1 MAIYHMQAKVVS
13 RGKGRSAVAASAY
26 MSCSSVT
33 NEYDGVHHDYT
44 RKKGLMW
51 EQVFL
56 PENAPT
62 AWQDRAALWNAVEDA
77 EKSKDSRLA
86 REFVVALPRELNP
99 DQQIALLTEY
109 IQQQFVADGMCA
121 DVGIHDPDPPG
132 HNPHAHILLTIRP
145 LDEQG
150 KWQYKTEKEYL
161 CIRGDEER
169 GFTAAEFLH
178 AQDEGWEKQY
188 PYLVGKKKVYMTTAD
203 GEAQGLKRASK
214 HPKSTT
220 YGRQNPITERWN
232 SESQLIL
239 WRSAWADIVNLHL
252 ERIGSAE
259 RVDHR
264 SHAERGLDEQPTI
277 HEGVAARAMEKKG
290 IISDRCE
297 LNRQIKADNA
307 LLRELKDLVV
317 TLSELVADA
326 ASSITDQ
333 LTKLLEKL
341 IVICYQIK
349 VIIRGMDKRTATI
362 QATQP
367 KLKRYNELTQQ
378 IRQKAKARKALVAEQ
393 KNTSKLNLIKQHDLS
408 RQITTL
414 TEELEELRSERENL
428 LLDLGCADDA
438 GVKAMQNEITAMEA
452 SLHKLDEQ
460 KEIHSAE
467 LDEAL
472 QQYKHQQDQTKGVVM
487 QKVRADANEAATN
500 RLQNIYKSFD
510 TQLLHES
517 KQQVSDILGESAQPT
532 SIREFLRHTMQ
543 KDNLS
548 SMDEEK
554 RRNDKQR
561 ATPLAHGLAAR

>member
-56 PENAPT
+56 PENAPVE
-62 AWQDRAALWNAVEDA
+62 WQDRAALWNAVEDA

-99 DQQIALLTEY
+99 DQQIDLLTEY
-109 IQQQFVADGMCA
+109 IQKQFVADGMCA

-169 GFTAAEFLH
+169 SFTAAEFLH

-252 ERIGSAE
+252 ECIGSTE

-297 LNRQIKADNA
+297 LNRQIKSDNT
-307 LLRELKDLVV
+307 LLRELKDLVAML
-317 TLSELVADA
+317 TELVTDVAISVA
-326 ASSITDQ
+326 DQ
-333 LTKLLEKL
+333 LTKLREKM
-341 IVICYQIK
+341 IVFCYQLK
-349 VIIRGMDKRTATI
+349 VIAKGKAKCIATI
-362 QATQP
+362 QAMQP
-367 KLKRYNELTQQ
+367 KLKRYTNLVQQ
-378 IRQKAKARKALVAEQ
+378 IKQKSKVRKALLAEQ
-393 KNTSKLNLIKQHDLS
+393 KDTSKLNLIKQHDLS

-414 TEELEELRSERENL
+414 TEDLEELRSEKDNL

-438 GVKAMQNEITAMEA
+438 GVKAVQSEVTAMGA

-460 KEIHSAE
+460 KERYTVE

-472 QQYKHQQDQTKGVVM
+472 QQYKKLQLQADDVDVTKVQKDACAAANKRLQYTYGQQFSARLLYESQQDINSFLNKAEKKHSLRKQLSRTI
-487 QKVRADANEAATN
+487 TCN
-500 RLQNIYKSFD
+500 RNS
-510 TQLLHES
+510 
-517 KQQVSDILGESAQPT
+517 ILSMP
-532 SIREFLRHTMQ
+532 
-543 KDNLS
+543 KDSQEL
-548 SMDEEK
+548 
-554 RRNDKQR
+554 
-561 ATPLAHGLAAR
+561 

>member
-1 MAIYHMQAKVVS
+1 MAIYHMQAKIVS

-44 RKKGLMW
+44 RKKGLVW

-56 PENAPT
+56 PENAPVE
-62 AWQDRAALWNAVEDA
+62 WQDRAILWNAVEDA

-86 REFVVALPRELNP
+86 REFVVALPRELNA

-121 DVGIHDPDPPG
+121 DVGIHDPDTPG

-145 LDEQG
+145 LDDHG

-169 GFTAAEFLH
+169 GFTASEFLQ
-178 AQDEGWEKQY
+178 AQNEGWEKQY

-252 ERIGSAE
+252 ERVGSTE

-307 LLRELKDLVV
+307 LLRELKDLVSML
-317 TLSELVADA
+317 TELVADA

-333 LTKLLEKL
+333 LTKLREKL

-349 VIIRGMDKRTATI
+349 AIVRSMDKRTATI

-367 KLKRYNELTQQ
+367 KLKRYNEVMQQ
-378 IRQKAKARKALVAEQ
+378 TRQKTKARKALVAEQ

-414 TEELEELRSERENL
+414 TEESEELLSEKENL
-428 LLDLGCADDA
+428 LLNLGCADDA
-438 GVKAMQNEITAMEA
+438 GVKAVQSEITVMEA

-460 KEIHSAE
+460 KEQYSVE
-467 LDEAL
+467 LDETL
-472 QQYKHQQDQTKGVVM
+472 QQYKQLQSQ
-487 QKVRADANEAATN
+487 AEAGSDEIQRNASTTAST
-500 RLQNIYKSFD
+500 RLQQVYGKRFD
-510 TQLLHES
+510 AQLLRDSQKDVAARLDES
-517 KQQVSDILGESAQPT
+517 TQPV
-532 SIREFLRHTMQ
+532 SIREFLHRAEQ
-543 KDNLS
+543 KPHSAPRYYKD
-548 SMDEEK
+548 
-554 RRNDKQR
+554 
-561 ATPLAHGLAAR
+561 TPER

>member
-1 MAIYHMQAKVVS
+1 MAIYHMQSKIVS

-44 RKKGLMW
+44 RKKGLVW

-56 PENAPT
+56 PENAPVE
-62 AWQDRAALWNAVEDA
+62 WQDRAILWNAVEDA
-77 EKSKDSRLA
+77 EKSKGSRLA
-86 REFVVALPRELNP
+86 REFVVALPRELNA

-145 LDEQG
+145 LDEHG

-169 GFTAAEFLH
+169 VFTASEFLQ

-252 ERIGSAE
+252 ERVGSTE
-259 RVDHR
+259 SVDHR

-307 LLRELKDLVV
+307 LLRELKDLVAML
-317 TLSELVADA
+317 TELVADA

-333 LTKLLEKL
+333 LTKLREKL

-349 VIIRGMDKRTATI
+349 AIVRSMDKRTATI

-367 KLKRYNELTQQ
+367 KLKRYNEVTQQ
-378 IRQKAKARKALVAEQ
+378 TRQKTKARKALVAEQ
-393 KNTSKLNLIKQHDLS
+393 KNTSKLNLIKQHNLS

-414 TEELEELRSERENL
+414 TEEIEELLSEKENL

-438 GVKAMQNEITAMEA
+438 GVKAVQSEITAMEA

-460 KEIHSAE
+460 KEQYSVE
-467 LDEAL
+467 LDETL
-472 QQYKHQQDQTKGVVM
+472 QQYKQLQSQ
-487 QKVRADANEAATN
+487 AEAGSDEIQRNASTTAST
-500 RLQNIYKSFD
+500 RLQQVYGKRFD
-510 TQLLHES
+510 AQLLRDSQKDVAARLDES
-517 KQQVSDILGESAQPT
+517 TQPV
-532 SIREFLRHTMQ
+532 SIREFLHRAEQ
-543 KDNLS
+543 KPHSAPRYYKD
-548 SMDEEK
+548 
-554 RRNDKQR
+554 
-561 ATPLAHGLAAR
+561 TPER

>member
-1 MAIYHMQAKVVS
+1 MAIYHMQAKIVS

-44 RKKGLMW
+44 RKKGLVW

-56 PENAPT
+56 PENVPVE
-62 AWQDRAALWNAVEDA
+62 WQDRAILWNAVEDA

-86 REFVVALPRELNP
+86 REFVVALPRELNA

-145 LDEQG
+145 LDEHG

-169 GFTAAEFLH
+169 GFTASEFLQ

-252 ERIGSAE
+252 ERVGSTE
-259 RVDHR
+259 SVDHR

-307 LLRELKDLVV
+307 LLRELKDLVSML
-317 TLSELVADA
+317 TELVADA

-333 LTKLLEKL
+333 LTKLREKL

-349 VIIRGMDKRTATI
+349 AIVRSMDKRTATI

-367 KLKRYNELTQQ
+367 KLKRYNEVMQQ
-378 IRQKAKARKALVAEQ
+378 TRQKTKARKALVAEQ

-414 TEELEELRSERENL
+414 TEESEELLSEKENL
-428 LLDLGCADDA
+428 LLNLGCADDA
-438 GVKAMQNEITAMEA
+438 GVKAVQSEITAMEA

-460 KEIHSAE
+460 KEQYSVE
-467 LDEAL
+467 LDETL
-472 QQYKHQQDQTKGVVM
+472 QQYKQLQSQ
-487 QKVRADANEAATN
+487 AEAGSDEIQRNASTTAST
-500 RLQNIYKSFD
+500 RLQQVYGKRFD
-510 TQLLHES
+510 AQLLRDSQKDVAARLDES
-517 KQQVSDILGESAQPT
+517 TQPV
-532 SIREFLRHTMQ
+532 SIREFLHRAEQ
-543 KDNLS
+543 KPHSAPRYYKD
-548 SMDEEK
+548 
-554 RRNDKQR
+554 
-561 ATPLAHGLAAR
+561 TPER

>member
-51 EQVFL
+51 ERVFL

-62 AWQDRAALWNAVEDA
+62 EWQERSALWNAVEDA

-145 LDEQG
+145 LDEHG

-169 GFTAAEFLH
+169 GFTAAEFLK
-178 AQDEGWEKQY
+178 AQDKGWQKQY
-188 PYLVGKKKVYMTTAD
+188 PYLVGKKKVYMTTTD

-239 WRSAWADIVNLHL
+239 WRSAWADIINLYL
-252 ERIGSAE
+252 DRIGSTE

-277 HEGVAARAMEKKG
+277 HEGVAARVMEKKG

-297 LNRQIKADNA
+297 LNRQIKTDNA
-307 LLRELKDLVV
+307 MLRELKDLVAML
-317 TLSELVADA
+317 TELVADA
-326 ASSITDQ
+326 ATSITDQ
-333 LTKLLEKL
+333 LTKLREKL

-349 VIIRGMDKRTATI
+349 VIIRGIDKRTATI

-378 IRQKAKARKALVAEQ
+378 IRQKSKVRKALVAEQ
-393 KNTSKLNLIKQHDLS
+393 KNTSKLNLIKQNDLS

-414 TEELEELRSERENL
+414 TEEIEELHSEKENL

-438 GVKAMQNEITAMEA
+438 GVKAVQSEITAMEA

-460 KEIHSAE
+460 KEKYSAE
-467 LDEAL
+467 LDETL
-472 QQYKHQQDQTKGVVM
+472 QQYKQLQSQAEAEDQQKIRT
-487 QKVRADANEAATN
+487 DAAAAASA
-500 RLQNIYKSFD
+500 RLQQAYGKHYNA
-510 TQLLHES
+510 QLARES
-517 KQQVSDILGESAQPT
+517 QKDVAARLGESTQPT
-532 SIREFLRHTMQ
+532 SIREQLHQAAKRTPRHHS
-543 KDNLS
+543 KDGNVAV
-548 SMDEEK
+548 
-554 RRNDKQR
+554 R
-561 ATPLAHGLAAR
+561 

>member
-1 MAIYHMQAKVVS
+1 MAIYHMQAKIVS

-44 RKKGLMW
+44 RKKGLVW

-56 PENAPT
+56 PENAPVE
-62 AWQDRAALWNAVEDA
+62 WQDRAILWNAVEDA

-86 REFVVALPRELNP
+86 REFVVALPRELNA

-145 LDEQG
+145 LDEHG

-169 GFTAAEFLH
+169 GFTASEFLQ

-252 ERIGSAE
+252 ERVGSTE
-259 RVDHR
+259 SVDHR

-277 HEGVAARAMEKKG
+277 HEGVAACAMEKKG

-307 LLRELKDLVV
+307 LLRELKDLVAML
-317 TLSELVADA
+317 TELVADA

-333 LTKLLEKL
+333 LTKLREKL

-349 VIIRGMDKRTATI
+349 AIVRSMDKRTATI

-367 KLKRYNELTQQ
+367 KLKRYNEVIQQ
-378 IRQKAKARKALVAEQ
+378 TRQKTKARKALVAEQ

-414 TEELEELRSERENL
+414 TEESEELLSEKENL

-438 GVKAMQNEITAMEA
+438 GVKAVQSEITAMEA

-460 KEIHSAE
+460 KEQYSVE
-467 LDEAL
+467 LDETL
-472 QQYKHQQDQTKGVVM
+472 QQYKQLQSQ
-487 QKVRADANEAATN
+487 AEAGSDEIQRNASTTAST
-500 RLQNIYKSFD
+500 RLQQVYGKRFD
-510 TQLLHES
+510 AQLLRDSQKDVAARLDES
-517 KQQVSDILGESAQPT
+517 TQPV
-532 SIREFLRHTMQ
+532 SIREFLHRAEQ
-543 KDNLS
+543 KPHSAPRYYKD
-548 SMDEEK
+548 
-554 RRNDKQR
+554 
-561 ATPLAHGLAAR
+561 TPER

>member
-1 MAIYHMQAKVVS
+1 MAIYHMQAKIVS

-44 RKKGLMW
+44 RKKGLVW

-56 PENAPT
+56 PENAPVE
-62 AWQDRAALWNAVEDA
+62 WQDRAILWNAVEDA

-86 REFVVALPRELNP
+86 REFVVALPRELNA

-145 LDEQG
+145 LDEHG

-169 GFTAAEFLH
+169 GFTASEFLQ

-252 ERIGSAE
+252 ERVGSTE
-259 RVDHR
+259 SVDHR

-307 LLRELKDLVV
+307 LLRELKDLVAML
-317 TLSELVADA
+317 TELVADA

-333 LTKLLEKL
+333 LTKLREKL

-349 VIIRGMDKRTATI
+349 AIVRSMDKRTATI

-367 KLKRYNELTQQ
+367 KLKRYNEVMQQ
-378 IRQKAKARKALVAEQ
+378 TRQKTKARKALVPEQ
-393 KNTSKLNLIKQHDLS
+393 KNTSKLNLIKQHNLS

-414 TEELEELRSERENL
+414 TEEIEELLSEKENL

-438 GVKAMQNEITAMEA
+438 GVKAVQSEITAMEA

-460 KEIHSAE
+460 KEQYSVE
-467 LDEAL
+467 LDETL
-472 QQYKHQQDQTKGVVM
+472 QQYKQLQSQ
-487 QKVRADANEAATN
+487 AEAGSDEIQRNASTTAST
-500 RLQNIYKSFD
+500 RLQQVYGKRFD
-510 TQLLHES
+510 AQLLRDSQKDVAARLDES
-517 KQQVSDILGESAQPT
+517 TQPV
-532 SIREFLRHTMQ
+532 SIREFLHRAEQ
-543 KDNLS
+543 KPHSAPRYYKD
-548 SMDEEK
+548 
-554 RRNDKQR
+554 
-561 ATPLAHGLAAR
+561 TPER

>member
-1 MAIYHMQAKVVS
+1 MAIYHLEAKVIS
-13 RGKGRSAVAASAY
+13 RGAGRSAVAASAY
-26 MSCSSVT
+26 LSCSQIY
-33 NEYDGVHHDYT
+33 NDYDGIQHDYT
-44 RKKGLMW
+44 RKRGLVW
-51 EQVFL
+51 QEVFL
-56 PENAPT
+56 PPIAPA
-62 AWQDRAALWNAVEDA
+62 AWSDRSILWNAVEEN
-77 EKSKDSRLA
+77 EKTKDSRLA
-86 REFVVALPRELNP
+86 REFVVALPRELNA

-145 LDEQG
+145 LDEHG

-169 GFTAAEFLH
+169 GFTASEFLQ

-252 ERIGSAE
+252 ERVGSTE

-307 LLRELKDLVV
+307 LLRELKDLVSML
-317 TLSELVADA
+317 TELVADA
-326 ASSITDQ
+326 VSSITDQ
-333 LTKLLEKL
+333 LTKLREKL

-349 VIIRGMDKRTATI
+349 AIVRSMDKRTATI

-367 KLKRYNELTQQ
+367 KLKRYNEVTQQ
-378 IRQKAKARKALVAEQ
+378 TRQKTKARKALVAEQ

-414 TEELEELRSERENL
+414 TEESEELLSEKENL
-428 LLDLGCADDA
+428 LLNLGCADDA
-438 GVKAMQNEITAMEA
+438 GVKAVQSEITAMEA

-460 KEIHSAE
+460 KEQYSVE
-467 LDEAL
+467 LDETL
-472 QQYKHQQDQTKGVVM
+472 QQYKQLQSQ
-487 QKVRADANEAATN
+487 AEAGSDEIQRNASTTAST
-500 RLQNIYKSFD
+500 RLQQVYGKRFD
-510 TQLLHES
+510 AQLLRDSQKDVAARLDES
-517 KQQVSDILGESAQPT
+517 TQPV
-532 SIREFLRHTMQ
+532 SIREFLHRAEQ
-543 KDNLS
+543 KPHSAPRYYKD
-548 SMDEEK
+548 
-554 RRNDKQR
+554 
-561 ATPLAHGLAAR
+561 TPER

>member
-1 MAIYHMQAKVVS
+1 MAIYHMQAKIVS

-44 RKKGLMW
+44 RKKGLVW

-56 PENAPT
+56 PENAPVE
-62 AWQDRAALWNAVEDA
+62 WQDRAILWNAVADA

-86 REFVVALPRELNP
+86 REFVVALPRELNA

-145 LDEQG
+145 LDEHG

-169 GFTAAEFLH
+169 GFTASEFLQ

-188 PYLVGKKKVYMTTAD
+188 PYLVGKKKVFMTTAD

-252 ERIGSAE
+252 ERVGSTE
-259 RVDHR
+259 SVDHR

-307 LLRELKDLVV
+307 LLRELKDLVSML
-317 TLSELVADA
+317 TELVTDA
-326 ASSITDQ
+326 ASSIADQ
-333 LTKLLEKL
+333 LTKLREKL

-349 VIIRGMDKRTATI
+349 AIVRSMDKRTATI

-367 KLKRYNELTQQ
+367 KLKRYNEVIQQ
-378 IRQKAKARKALVAEQ
+378 TRQKTKARKPLVAEQ

-414 TEELEELRSERENL
+414 TEEIEELLSEKENL

-438 GVKAMQNEITAMEA
+438 GVKAVQSEITAMEA

-460 KEIHSAE
+460 KEQYSVE
-467 LDEAL
+467 LDETL
-472 QQYKHQQDQTKGVVM
+472 QQYKQLQSQ
-487 QKVRADANEAATN
+487 AEAGSDEIQRNASTTAST
-500 RLQNIYKSFD
+500 RLQQVYGKRFD
-510 TQLLHES
+510 AQLLRDSQKDVAARLDES
-517 KQQVSDILGESAQPT
+517 TQPV
-532 SIREFLRHTMQ
+532 SIREFLHRAEQ
-543 KDNLS
+543 KPHSAPRYYKD
-548 SMDEEK
+548 
-554 RRNDKQR
+554 
-561 ATPLAHGLAAR
+561 TPER

>member
-1 MAIYHMQAKVVS
+1 MAIYHMQAKIVS

-44 RKKGLMW
+44 RKKGLVW

-56 PENAPT
+56 PENAPVE
-62 AWQDRAALWNAVEDA
+62 WQDRAILWNAVEDA

-86 REFVVALPRELNP
+86 REFVVALPRELNA

-145 LDEQG
+145 LDEHG

-169 GFTAAEFLH
+169 GFTASEFLQ

-188 PYLVGKKKVYMTTAD
+188 PYLVGKKKVFMTTAD

-252 ERIGSAE
+252 ERVGSTE
-259 RVDHR
+259 SVDHR

-307 LLRELKDLVV
+307 LLRELKDLVSML
-317 TLSELVADA
+317 TELVTDA
-326 ASSITDQ
+326 ASSIADQ
-333 LTKLLEKL
+333 LTKLREKL

-349 VIIRGMDKRTATI
+349 AIVRSLDKRTATI

-367 KLKRYNELTQQ
+367 KLKRYNEVIQQ
-378 IRQKAKARKALVAEQ
+378 TRQKTKARKPLVAEQ

-414 TEELEELRSERENL
+414 TEEIEELLSEKENL

-438 GVKAMQNEITAMEA
+438 GVKAVQSEITAMEA

-460 KEIHSAE
+460 KEQYSVE
-467 LDEAL
+467 LDETL
-472 QQYKHQQDQTKGVVM
+472 QQYKQLQSQ
-487 QKVRADANEAATN
+487 AEAGSDEIQRNASTTAST
-500 RLQNIYKSFD
+500 RLQQVYGKRFD
-510 TQLLHES
+510 AQLLRDSQKDVAARLDES
-517 KQQVSDILGESAQPT
+517 TQPV
-532 SIREFLRHTMQ
+532 SIREFLHRAEQ
-543 KDNLS
+543 KPHSAPRYYKD
-548 SMDEEK
+548 
-554 RRNDKQR
+554 
-561 ATPLAHGLAAR
+561 TPER

>member
-1 MAIYHMQAKVVS
+1 MAIYHMQAKSVS

-44 RKKGLMW
+44 RKKGLVW

-56 PENAPT
+56 PENAPVE
-62 AWQDRAALWNAVEDA
+62 WQDRAILWNAVEDA

-86 REFVVALPRELNP
+86 REFVVALPRELNA

-145 LDEQG
+145 LDDHG

-169 GFTAAEFLH
+169 GFTASEFLQ

-252 ERIGSAE
+252 ERVGSTE

-307 LLRELKDLVV
+307 LLRELKDLVAML
-317 TLSELVADA
+317 TELVADA

-333 LTKLLEKL
+333 LTKLREKL

-349 VIIRGMDKRTATI
+349 AIVRSMDKRTATI

-367 KLKRYNELTQQ
+367 KLKRYNEVTQQ
-378 IRQKAKARKALVAEQ
+378 TRQKTKARKALVAEQ
-393 KNTSKLNLIKQHDLS
+393 KNTSKLNLIKQHNLS

-414 TEELEELRSERENL
+414 TEEIEELLSEKENL

-438 GVKAMQNEITAMEA
+438 GVKAVQSEITAMEA

-460 KEIHSAE
+460 KEQYSVE
-467 LDEAL
+467 LDETL
-472 QQYKHQQDQTKGVVM
+472 QQYKQLQSQ
-487 QKVRADANEAATN
+487 AEAGSDEIQRNASTTAST
-500 RLQNIYKSFD
+500 RLQQVYGKRFD
-510 TQLLHES
+510 AQLLRDSQKDVAARLDES
-517 KQQVSDILGESAQPT
+517 TQPV
-532 SIREFLRHTMQ
+532 SIREFLHRAEQ
-543 KDNLS
+543 KPHSAPRYYKD
-548 SMDEEK
+548 
-554 RRNDKQR
+554 
-561 ATPLAHGLAAR
+561 TPER

>member
-1 MAIYHMQAKVVS
+1 MAIYHMQAKIVS

-44 RKKGLMW
+44 RKKGLVW

-56 PENAPT
+56 PENAPVE
-62 AWQDRAALWNAVEDA
+62 WQDRAILWNAVEDA

-86 REFVVALPRELNP
+86 REFVVALPRELNA

-109 IQQQFVADGMCA
+109 IQQQFVADGMCT

-145 LDEQG
+145 LDEHG

-169 GFTAAEFLH
+169 GFTASEFLQ

-252 ERIGSAE
+252 ERVGSTE

-307 LLRELKDLVV
+307 LLRELKDLVSML
-317 TLSELVADA
+317 TELVADA
-326 ASSITDQ
+326 VSSITDQ
-333 LTKLLEKL
+333 LTKLREKL

-349 VIIRGMDKRTATI
+349 AIVRSMDKRTATI

-367 KLKRYNELTQQ
+367 KLKRYNEVMQQ
-378 IRQKAKARKALVAEQ
+378 TRQKTKARKALVAEQ
-393 KNTSKLNLIKQHDLS
+393 KNTSKLNFIKQHDLS

-414 TEELEELRSERENL
+414 TEEIEELLSEKENL

-438 GVKAMQNEITAMEA
+438 GVKAVQSEITAMEA

-460 KEIHSAE
+460 KEQYSVE
-467 LDEAL
+467 LDETL
-472 QQYKHQQDQTKGVVM
+472 QQYKQLQSQ
-487 QKVRADANEAATN
+487 AEAGSDEIQRNASTTAST
-500 RLQNIYKSFD
+500 RLQQVYGKRFD
-510 TQLLHES
+510 AQLLRDSQKDVAARLDESTQL
-517 KQQVSDILGESAQPT
+517 V
-532 SIREFLRHTMQ
+532 SIREFLHRAEQ
-543 KDNLS
+543 KPHSAPRYYKD
-548 SMDEEK
+548 
-554 RRNDKQR
+554 
-561 ATPLAHGLAAR
+561 TPER

>member
-44 RKKGLMW
+44 RKKGLIW
-51 EQVFL
+51 EHVFL
-56 PENAPT
+56 PENAP
-62 AWQDRAALWNAVEDA
+62 AEWQDRAILWNAVEDA

-99 DQQIALLTEY
+99 DQQITLLTEY

-252 ERIGSAE
+252 ERIGSTE

-264 SHAERGLDEQPTI
+264 SHTERGLDEQPTI

-297 LNRQIKADNA
+297 INRQIKADNA
-307 LLRELKDLVV
+307 LLRELK
-317 TLSELVADA
+317 ELVKNLSAIVSDTA
-326 ASSITDQ
+326 ANIGD
-333 LTKLLEKL
+333 KLAELRENM
-341 IVICYQIK
+341 IVLCYQ
-349 VIIRGMDKRTATI
+349 
-362 QATQP
+362 
-367 KLKRYNELTQQ
+367 LKRIALGKDKMTRKRNAVQPLLKQYAEV
-378 IRQKAKARKALVAEQ
+378 IRQIKQKTKTRKALLAEQ

-414 TEELEELRSERENL
+414 TEEIEELRAEKENL
-428 LLDLGCADDA
+428 LLNLDCLDDA
-438 GVKAMQNEITAMEA
+438 GVKAVQNEVAAMEA
-452 SLHKLDEQ
+452 SLRRLDEQ
-460 KEIHSAE
+460 EEKYSGE
-467 LDEAL
+467 LEDAL
-472 QQYKHQQDQTKGVVM
+472 QQYKSLRKRTEPVDLSESRDQAYVAASSHLQEAYGKHFDAKLLQESRHEVMRLLKEDDTPRSVREQLRRPHGEQTKE
-487 QKVRADANEAATN
+487 QKAGRIIHDA
-500 RLQNIYKSFD
+500 R
-510 TQLLHES
+510 
-517 KQQVSDILGESAQPT
+517 
-532 SIREFLRHTMQ
+532 
-543 KDNLS
+543 
-548 SMDEEK
+548 
-554 RRNDKQR
+554 
-561 ATPLAHGLAAR
+561 

>member
-1 MAIYHMQAKVVS
+1 MAIYHMQAKIVS

-44 RKKGLMW
+44 RKKVLVW

-56 PENAPT
+56 PENAPVE
-62 AWQDRAALWNAVEDA
+62 WQDRAILWNAVEDA

-86 REFVVALPRELNP
+86 REFVVALPRELNA

-145 LDEQG
+145 LDDHG

-169 GFTAAEFLH
+169 GFTASEFLQ

-252 ERIGSAE
+252 ERVGSTE

-307 LLRELKDLVV
+307 LLRELKDLVSML
-317 TLSELVADA
+317 TELVADA

-333 LTKLLEKL
+333 LTKLREKL

-349 VIIRGMDKRTATI
+349 AIVRSMDKRTATI

-367 KLKRYNELTQQ
+367 KLKRYNEVMQQ
-378 IRQKAKARKALVAEQ
+378 TRQKTKARKALVAEQ

-414 TEELEELRSERENL
+414 TEESEELLSEKENL
-428 LLDLGCADDA
+428 LLNLGCADDA
-438 GVKAMQNEITAMEA
+438 GVKAVQSEITAMEA

-460 KEIHSAE
+460 KEQYSVE
-467 LDEAL
+467 LDETL
-472 QQYKHQQDQTKGVVM
+472 QQYKQLQSQ
-487 QKVRADANEAATN
+487 AEAGSDEIQRNASTTAST
-500 RLQNIYKSFD
+500 RLQQVYGKRFD
-510 TQLLHES
+510 AQLLRDSQKDVAARLDES
-517 KQQVSDILGESAQPT
+517 TQPV
-532 SIREFLRHTMQ
+532 SIREFLHRAEQ
-543 KDNLS
+543 KPHSAPRYYKD
-548 SMDEEK
+548 
-554 RRNDKQR
+554 
-561 ATPLAHGLAAR
+561 TPER

>member
-1 MAIYHMQAKVVS
+1 MAIYHMQAKIVS

-44 RKKGLMW
+44 RKKGLVW

-56 PENAPT
+56 PENAPVE
-62 AWQDRAALWNAVEDA
+62 WQDRAILWNAVEDA

-86 REFVVALPRELNP
+86 REFVVALPRELNA

-145 LDEQG
+145 LDEHG

-169 GFTAAEFLH
+169 CFTASEFLQ

-252 ERIGSAE
+252 ERVGSTE
-259 RVDHR
+259 SVDHR

-307 LLRELKDLVV
+307 LLRELKDLVSML
-317 TLSELVADA
+317 TELVADA
-326 ASSITDQ
+326 VSSITDQ
-333 LTKLLEKL
+333 LTKLREKL

-349 VIIRGMDKRTATI
+349 AIVRSMDKRTATI

-367 KLKRYNELTQQ
+367 KLKRYNEVTQQ
-378 IRQKAKARKALVAEQ
+378 TRQKTKARKALVAEQ

-414 TEELEELRSERENL
+414 TEESEELLSEKENL
-428 LLDLGCADDA
+428 LLNLGCADDA
-438 GVKAMQNEITAMEA
+438 GVKAVQSEITAMEA

-460 KEIHSAE
+460 KEQYSVE
-467 LDEAL
+467 LDETL
-472 QQYKHQQDQTKGVVM
+472 QQYKQLQSQ
-487 QKVRADANEAATN
+487 AEAGSDEIQRNASTTAST
-500 RLQNIYKSFD
+500 RLQQVYGKRFD
-510 TQLLHES
+510 AQLLRDSQKDVAARLDES
-517 KQQVSDILGESAQPT
+517 TQPV
-532 SIREFLRHTMQ
+532 SIREFLHRAEQ
-543 KDNLS
+543 KPHSAPRYYKD
-548 SMDEEK
+548 
-554 RRNDKQR
+554 
-561 ATPLAHGLAAR
+561 TPER

>member
-1 MAIYHMQAKVVS
+1 MAIYHMQAKIVS

-44 RKKGLMW
+44 RKKGLVW

-56 PENAPT
+56 PENAPVE
-62 AWQDRAALWNAVEDA
+62 WQDRAILWNAVEDA
-77 EKSKDSRLA
+77 EKSKGSRLA
-86 REFVVALPRELNP
+86 REFVVALPRELNA

-109 IQQQFVADGMCA
+109 IQQQFVADGICA

-145 LDEQG
+145 LDEHG

-169 GFTAAEFLH
+169 GFTASEFLQ

-252 ERIGSAE
+252 ERVGSTE
-259 RVDHR
+259 SVDHR

-307 LLRELKDLVV
+307 LLRELNHVCRTVRLVAML
-317 TLSELVADA
+317 TELVADA

-333 LTKLLEKL
+333 LTKLREKL

-349 VIIRGMDKRTATI
+349 AIVRSMDKRTATI

-367 KLKRYNELTQQ
+367 KLKRYNEVTQQ
-378 IRQKAKARKALVAEQ
+378 TRQKTKARKALVAEQ
-393 KNTSKLNLIKQHDLS
+393 KNTSKLNLIKQHNLS

-414 TEELEELRSERENL
+414 TEEIEELLSEKENL

-438 GVKAMQNEITAMEA
+438 GVKAVQSEITAMEA

-460 KEIHSAE
+460 KEQYSVE
-467 LDEAL
+467 LDETL
-472 QQYKHQQDQTKGVVM
+472 QQYKQLQSQ
-487 QKVRADANEAATN
+487 AEAGSDEIQRNASTTAST
-500 RLQNIYKSFD
+500 RLQQVYGKRFD
-510 TQLLHES
+510 AQLLRDSQKDVAARLDES
-517 KQQVSDILGESAQPT
+517 TQPV
-532 SIREFLRHTMQ
+532 SIREFLHRAEQ
-543 KDNLS
+543 KPHSAPRYYKD
-548 SMDEEK
+548 
-554 RRNDKQR
+554 
-561 ATPLAHGLAAR
+561 TPER

>member
-1 MAIYHMQAKVVS
+1 MAIYHMQAKIVS

-44 RKKGLMW
+44 RKKGLVW
-51 EQVFL
+51 EQMFL
-56 PENAPT
+56 PENAPVE
-62 AWQDRAALWNAVEDA
+62 WQDRAILWNAVEDA

-86 REFVVALPRELNP
+86 REFVVALPRELNA

-145 LDEQG
+145 LDEHG

-169 GFTAAEFLH
+169 GFTASEFLQ

-252 ERIGSAE
+252 ERVGSTE

-307 LLRELKDLVV
+307 LLRELKDLVAML
-317 TLSELVADA
+317 TELVADA

-333 LTKLLEKL
+333 LTKLREKL

-349 VIIRGMDKRTATI
+349 AIVRSMDKRTATI

-367 KLKRYNELTQQ
+367 KLKRYNEVMQQ
-378 IRQKAKARKALVAEQ
+378 TRQKTKARKALVAEQ

-414 TEELEELRSERENL
+414 TEEIEELLSEKENL

-438 GVKAMQNEITAMEA
+438 GVKAVQSEITAMEA

-460 KEIHSAE
+460 KEQYSVE
-467 LDEAL
+467 LDETL
-472 QQYKHQQDQTKGVVM
+472 QQYKQLQSQ
-487 QKVRADANEAATN
+487 AEAGSDEIQRNASTTAST
-500 RLQNIYKSFD
+500 RLQQVYGKRFD
-510 TQLLHES
+510 AQLLRDSQKDVAARLDES
-517 KQQVSDILGESAQPT
+517 TQPV
-532 SIREFLRHTMQ
+532 SIREFLHRAEQ
-543 KDNLS
+543 KPHSAPRYYKD
-548 SMDEEK
+548 
-554 RRNDKQR
+554 
-561 ATPLAHGLAAR
+561 TPER

>member
-51 EQVFL
+51 ERVFL
-56 PENAPT
+56 PEHAP
-62 AWQDRAALWNAVEDA
+62 AEWQDRAALWNAVEEA

-86 REFVVALPRELNP
+86 REFVVALPRELTP

-121 DVGIHDPDPPG
+121 DVAIHDPDPPG

-145 LDEQG
+145 LDKHG

-169 GFTAAEFLH
+169 GFTASEFFH

-203 GEAQGLKRASK
+203 GEAKGLKRGSK

-252 ERIGSAE
+252 ERIGSTE

-264 SHAERGLDEQPTI
+264 SHAERGIDEQPTI
-277 HEGVAARAMEKKG
+277 HEGVAARAMEKRG
-290 IISDRCE
+290 IVSDRCE

-307 LLRELKDLVV
+307 LLRELKELVQQLTEAV
-317 TLSELVADA
+317 SNAAASLSERLA
-326 ASSITDQ
+326 A
-333 LTKLLEKL
+333 LREKLLVFCYQLRFIGLGKEKL
-341 IVICYQIK
+341 SGK
-349 VIIRGMDKRTATI
+349 VNAV
-362 QATQP
+362 QP
-367 KLKRYNELTQQ
+367 KLKQYVALLQQ
-378 IRQKAKARKALVAEQ
+378 IKQKSRERKALLAEQ
-393 KNTSKLNLIKQHDLS
+393 KQTSRLNLFKQHDLS
-408 RQITTL
+408 QQIATV
-414 TEELEELRSERENL
+414 TEELEELRSEKEDL
-428 LLDLGCADDA
+428 LLSLGCADDA
-438 GVKAMQNEITAMEA
+438 DIKAVQEEITAMEA
-452 SLHKLDEQ
+452 SLHRLDEQ
-460 KEIHSAE
+460 EEKYSGE
-467 LDEAL
+467 LGAAL
-472 QQYKHQQDQTKGVVM
+472 RQYKELQAQ
-487 QKVRADANEAATN
+487 ADADETAISKQEASVSAAE
-500 RLQNIYKSFD
+500 RLQELYGD
-510 TQLLHES
+510 RYRPQLLRDS
-517 KQQVSDILGESAQPT
+517 QKDVAKLLGESDEPQ
-532 SIREFLRHTMQ
+532 SIRELLRRTEQ
-543 KDNLS
+543 KNHAVPSHRKDQP
-548 SMDEEK
+548 E
-554 RRNDKQR
+554 R
-561 ATPLAHGLAAR
+561 

>member
-1 MAIYHMQAKVVS
+1 MAIYHMQTKVVS

-51 EQVFL
+51 EHVFL
-56 PENAPT
+56 PEYAP
-62 AWQDRAALWNAVEDA
+62 AEWQERAALWNAVEDA

-86 REFVVALPRELNP
+86 REFVVALPRELSP
-99 DQQIALLTEY
+99 DQQIVLLTEY

-188 PYLVGKKKVYMTTAD
+188 PFLIGKKKVYMTTTN

-252 ERIGSAE
+252 ERVGSAE

-290 IISDRCE
+290 VISDRCE

-307 LLRELKDLVV
+307 LLRELKDLVAM
-317 TLSELVADA
+317 LSELVADVA
-326 ASSITDQ
+326 ASIADQ
-333 LTKLLEKL
+333 LTKLREKL

-349 VIIRGMDKRTATI
+349 VIIRSMDKRTATI
-362 QATQP
+362 QSTQP

-378 IRQKAKARKALVAEQ
+378 IKQKTKARKTLAAEQ

-414 TEELEELRSERENL
+414 TEEIEELRSEKENL
-428 LLDLGCADDA
+428 LLDLGCADGA
-438 GVKAMQNEITAMEA
+438 GVKAVQSEITAMEA

-460 KEIHSAE
+460 KERYSAE
-467 LDEAL
+467 LDETL
-472 QQYKHQQDQTKGVVM
+472 QQYKQLRDQAEGADMQQVH
-487 QKVRADANEAATN
+487 ADASEAAAG
-500 RLQNIYKSFD
+500 RLQQAYGKHYNA
-510 TQLLHES
+510 QLLRES
-517 KQQVSDILGESAQPT
+517 QQELSAMLGKSVEHP
-532 SIREFLRHTMQ
+532 SIREKLRQ
-543 KDNLS
+543 FS
-548 SMDEEK
+548 P
-554 RRNDKQR
+554 RRRDYTVHHNDSTIR
-561 ATPLAHGLAAR
+561 

>member
-1 MAIYHMQAKVVS
+1 MAIYHMQAKIVS

-44 RKKGLMW
+44 RKKGLVW

-56 PENAPT
+56 PENAPVE
-62 AWQDRAALWNAVEDA
+62 WQDRAILWNAVEDA

-86 REFVVALPRELNP
+86 REFVVALPRELNA

-121 DVGIHDPDPPG
+121 DVGIHDPDTPG

-145 LDEQG
+145 LDDHG

-169 GFTAAEFLH
+169 GFTASEFLQ
-178 AQDEGWEKQY
+178 AQNEGWEKQY

-252 ERIGSAE
+252 ERVGSTE

-307 LLRELKDLVV
+307 LLRELKDLVSML
-317 TLSELVADA
+317 TELVADA

-333 LTKLLEKL
+333 LTKLREKL

-349 VIIRGMDKRTATI
+349 AIVRSMDKRTATI

-367 KLKRYNELTQQ
+367 KLKRYNEVMQQ
-378 IRQKAKARKALVAEQ
+378 TRQKTKARKALVAEQ

-414 TEELEELRSERENL
+414 TEESEELLSEKENL
-428 LLDLGCADDA
+428 LLNLGCADDA
-438 GVKAMQNEITAMEA
+438 GVKAVQSEITAMEA

-460 KEIHSAE
+460 KEQYSVE
-467 LDEAL
+467 LDETLQEYKQLQSQAEAGSDEIQRNASTTASTRL
-472 QQYKHQQDQTKGVVM
+472 QQVYGK
-487 QKVRADANEAATN
+487 RFDA
-500 RLQNIYKSFD
+500 
-510 TQLLHES
+510 QLLRDSQKDVAARLDES
-517 KQQVSDILGESAQPT
+517 TQPV
-532 SIREFLRHTMQ
+532 SIREFLHRAEQ
-543 KDNLS
+543 KPHSAPRYYKD
-548 SMDEEK
+548 
-554 RRNDKQR
+554 
-561 ATPLAHGLAAR
+561 TPER

>member
-13 RGKGRSAVAASAY
+13 RGKGRSAVATSAY

-51 EQVFL
+51 ERVFL
-56 PENAPT
+56 PENAPVE
-62 AWQDRAALWNAVEDA
+62 WQDRAILWNAVEDA

-99 DQQIALLTEY
+99 NQQITLLTEY

-169 GFTAAEFLH
+169 GITAAEFIH

-188 PYLVGKKKVYMTTAD
+188 PYLIAKKKVYMTTAD

-239 WRSAWADIVNLHL
+239 WRSAWADIVNMHL

-290 IISDRCE
+290 IVSDRCE

-307 LLRELKDLVV
+307 LLRELKDLVA

-333 LTKLLEKL
+333 LTKLREKL

-378 IRQKAKARKALVAEQ
+378 IRQKSKAHKALVAEQ
-393 KNTSKLNLIKQHDLS
+393 KNTSKLNIFKQHDLS

-414 TEELEELRSERENL
+414 TEEIEELRSEKENL

-438 GVKAMQNEITAMEA
+438 GVKAVQSEITAMAA

-460 KEIHSAE
+460 KERYSVE

-472 QQYKHQQDQTKGVVM
+472 QQYKQLIAQATE
-487 QKVRADANEAATN
+487 ADSDDIQRNAITAASK
-500 RLQNIYKSFD
+500 RLQQTYGKRFD
-510 TQLLHES
+510 AQLFRENQQQTAHLLGEDERKQSLRAQLARSPIRSNERRVKNVDETQL
-517 KQQVSDILGESAQPT
+517 
-532 SIREFLRHTMQ
+532 
-543 KDNLS
+543 
-548 SMDEEK
+548 
-554 RRNDKQR
+554 
-561 ATPLAHGLAAR
+561 

>member
-33 NEYDGVHHDYT
+33 NEYDGVHHHYT
-44 RKKGLMW
+44 RMKGLMW

-56 PENAPT
+56 QENAPVE
-62 AWQDRAALWNAVEDA
+62 WQDRAVLWNAVEDA

-86 REFVVALPRELNP
+86 REYVVALPRELNA

-109 IQQQFVADGMCA
+109 IQQHFISDGMCA
-121 DVGIHDPDPPG
+121 DVGIHDPAPPG

-169 GFTAAEFLH
+169 GFTASEFLH

-188 PYLVGKKKVYMTTAD
+188 PYLVGKKKVYMTAAD

-239 WRSAWADIVNLHL
+239 WRSAWAGIVNLHL
-252 ERIGSAE
+252 ERIGSTE

-277 HEGVAARAMEKKG
+277 HEGVAARAMEKQG
-290 IISDRCE
+290 IVSDRCE

-307 LLRELKDLVV
+307 LLRELKDLVAML
-317 TLSELVADA
+317 TEFVADA
-326 ASSITDQ
+326 ATSVTDQ
-333 LTKLLEKL
+333 LTKLREKL

-349 VIIRGMDKRTATI
+349 VIIKSKDKRTATI

-367 KLKRYNELTQQ
+367 KLKRYNELVQQ
-378 IRQKAKARKALVAEQ
+378 IRQKSKARKALVAEQ

-414 TEELEELRSERENL
+414 TEELEELRAEKENL

-438 GVKAMQNEITAMEA
+438 GVKAVQSEVTAMEA

-460 KEIHSAE
+460 KEKYSVE
-467 LDEAL
+467 LDETL
-472 QQYKHQQDQTKGVVM
+472 QQYKQLQSQAEAEDLQKIRTDASKTATARLQQAYGKRYNVQLAQESQQDV
-487 QKVRADANEAATN
+487 AA
-500 RLQNIYKSFD
+500 R
-510 TQLLHES
+510 
-517 KQQVSDILGESAQPT
+517 LGESTQPA
-532 SIREFLRHTMQ
+532 SIREQLQ
-543 KDNLS
+543 
-548 SMDEEK
+548 
-554 RRNDKQR
+554 
-561 ATPLAHGLAAR
+561 LAAKKTPRDHSKDENVAVR

>member
-1 MAIYHMQAKVVS
+1 MAIYHMQAKIVS

-44 RKKGLMW
+44 RKKVLVW

-56 PENAPT
+56 PENAPVE
-62 AWQDRAALWNAVEDA
+62 WQDRAILWNAVEDA

-86 REFVVALPRELNP
+86 REFVVALPRELNA

-145 LDEQG
+145 LDDHG

-169 GFTAAEFLH
+169 GFTASEFLQ

-252 ERIGSAE
+252 ERVGSTE

-307 LLRELKDLVV
+307 LLRELKDLVAML
-317 TLSELVADA
+317 TELVADA

-333 LTKLLEKL
+333 LTKLREKL

-349 VIIRGMDKRTATI
+349 AIVRSMDKRTATI

-367 KLKRYNELTQQ
+367 KLKRYNEVMQQ
-378 IRQKAKARKALVAEQ
+378 TRQKTKARKALVAEQ

-414 TEELEELRSERENL
+414 TEESEELLSEKENL
-428 LLDLGCADDA
+428 LLNLGCADDA
-438 GVKAMQNEITAMEA
+438 GVKAVQSEITAMEA

-460 KEIHSAE
+460 KEQYSVE
-467 LDEAL
+467 LDETL
-472 QQYKHQQDQTKGVVM
+472 QQYKQLQSQ
-487 QKVRADANEAATN
+487 AEAGSDEIQRNASTTAST
-500 RLQNIYKSFD
+500 RLQQVYGKRFD
-510 TQLLHES
+510 AQLLRDSQKDVAARLDES
-517 KQQVSDILGESAQPT
+517 TQPV
-532 SIREFLRHTMQ
+532 SIREFLHRAEQ
-543 KDNLS
+543 KPHSAPRYYKD
-548 SMDEEK
+548 
-554 RRNDKQR
+554 
-561 ATPLAHGLAAR
+561 TPER

>member
-1 MAIYHMQAKVVS
+1 MAIYHMQAKIVS

-44 RKKGLMW
+44 RKKGLVW

-56 PENAPT
+56 PENAPVE
-62 AWQDRAALWNAVEDA
+62 WQDRAILWNAVEDA

-86 REFVVALPRELNP
+86 REFVVALPRELNA

-145 LDEQG
+145 LDEHG

-169 GFTAAEFLH
+169 GFTASEFLQ

-188 PYLVGKKKVYMTTAD
+188 PYLVGKKKVFMTTAD

-252 ERIGSAE
+252 ERVGSTE
-259 RVDHR
+259 SVDHR

-307 LLRELKDLVV
+307 LLRELKDLVSML
-317 TLSELVADA
+317 TELVTDA
-326 ASSITDQ
+326 ASSIADQ
-333 LTKLLEKL
+333 LTKLREKL

-349 VIIRGMDKRTATI
+349 AIVRSLDKRTARI
-362 QATQP
+362 QATQLE
-367 KLKRYNELTQQ
+367 LKRYNEVIQQ
-378 IRQKAKARKALVAEQ
+378 TRQKTKARKPLVAEQ

-414 TEELEELRSERENL
+414 TEEIEELLSEKENL

-438 GVKAMQNEITAMEA
+438 GVKAVQSEITAMEA

-460 KEIHSAE
+460 KEQYSVE
-467 LDEAL
+467 LDETL
-472 QQYKHQQDQTKGVVM
+472 QQYKQLQSQ
-487 QKVRADANEAATN
+487 AEAGSDEIQRNASTTAST
-500 RLQNIYKSFD
+500 RLQQVYGKRFD
-510 TQLLHES
+510 AQLLRDSQKDVAARLDES
-517 KQQVSDILGESAQPT
+517 TQPV
-532 SIREFLRHTMQ
+532 SIREFLHRAEQ
-543 KDNLS
+543 KPHSAPRYYKD
-548 SMDEEK
+548 
-554 RRNDKQR
+554 
-561 ATPLAHGLAAR
+561 TPER

>member
-51 EQVFL
+51 ERVFL

-62 AWQDRAALWNAVEDA
+62 EWQDRAILWNAVEDA
-77 EKSKDSRLA
+77 EMSKDSRLA
-86 REFVVALPRELNP
+86 REFVVALPRELSP
-99 DQQIALLTEY
+99 DQQISLLTEY

-188 PYLVGKKKVYMTTAD
+188 PYLVGKKKVYMTTTD

-252 ERIGSAE
+252 ERIGSTE

-264 SHAERGLDEQPTI
+264 SHAERGLDEQATI
-277 HEGVAARAMEKKG
+277 HEGVAAHALEKKG

-307 LLRELKDLVV
+307 LLRELKELVKN
-317 TLSELVADA
+317 LSAVVADA
-326 ASSITDQ
+326 TANISDKLAQ
-333 LTKLLEKL
+333 LRENM
-341 IVICYQIK
+341 IVLCYQ
-349 VIIRGMDKRTATI
+349 
-362 QATQP
+362 
-367 KLKRYNELTQQ
+367 LKRIALGKDKMTCRRNAVQPLLKQYAEVVRQ
-378 IRQKAKARKALVAEQ
+378 IKQKTKARKALLAEQ

-414 TEELEELRSERENL
+414 TEEIEELRSEKENL
-428 LLDLGCADDA
+428 LLNLDCMDDA
-438 GVKAMQNEITAMEA
+438 GVKAVQSEVAAMEA
-452 SLHKLDEQ
+452 SLRRLDEQ
-460 KEIHSAE
+460 EEKYSGE
-467 LDEAL
+467 LEDAL
-472 QQYKHQQDQTKGVVM
+472 QQYKSLRKRTELVDLSESRDQAYVAASSHLQEAYGKQFDAKLLQESRHEVM
-487 QKVRADANEAATN
+487 
-500 RLQNIYKSFD
+500 RLLKEDD
-510 TQLLHES
+510 T
-517 KQQVSDILGESAQPT
+517 PR
-532 SIREFLRHTMQ
+532 SIREQLRRPHGEQTKEQ
-543 KDNLS
+543 KAGRIIHD
-548 SMDEEK
+548 
-554 RRNDKQR
+554 
-561 ATPLAHGLAAR
+561 AR